1 MRIDISDNNYKK
13 LWGKR
18 FFFLRF
24 HEDDYHEY
32 NESSRDYSTWKSVD
46 SDLGISFLA
55 GNFGNRFLGYCLCII
70 EKVFPKKDEHGD
82 KVENML
88 VMYFH
93 EVDENNVDD
102 WNAIFSDY
110 VSRSKDIEDKF
121 VFLYLLWMLD
131 KKSWSVQTLENCLS
145 QYKQQSLPFF
155 INILC
160 KICKCLS
167 HRKQTAIEE
176 LCKILGGTYK
186 TYMPPIIIQ
195 MHNTLYNKKTE
206 DSNLF
211 ELVDNI
217 FKSDYEREKEK
228 IIPLINDNPLAA
240 VLHWLNTEE
249 GLSDYSILRSVFSML
264 NEQLRLEIVKR
275 YFHDIRL
282 GHTQIDINL
291 LGQFKDNDYEDFI
304 IYRYCIETPAE
315 PVNLTI
321 PLLCDNIITLYN
333 SKGKAFQTLDGILD
347 IAMTHC
353 DITQPAIRF
362 HMEKFLPVCNGGA
375 VYNQNFKG
383 FIDYTTIR
391 KIDESKLTDE
401 NLEKTIKNLLDYFG
415 RRQTY
420 AYCKFDEQ
428 TILNKECIKN
438 CSKYECLG
446 YRPYDTKWTINI
458 KNVSVLS
465 CFLKEPI
472 NVHKNEDIAID
483 EDMLSVD
490 VLRKYILNLSTKFP
504 SNGDGEFVVSSYRRN
519 PQNYDLTLIE
529 EYSLILRMRIIPRS
543 EIIVGQKYDV
553 FGYWSK
559 IEEKYGKRSNQML
572 DVEKKQALNEFETL
586 EGEEVKKRTIASLK
600 NEIGVDINNQGYF
613 EMAFDR
619 DILEKIIQ
627 KYYHKSSFSNK
638 EFLTHS
644 SISTGYKS
652 FCAPE
657 YSDKHNPSIDLPYF
671 WCRGNEC
678 FKNAL
683 DNQTIEIQ
691 HNWHEYSL
699 YHMIE
704 IIGYPKLHK
713 TEAGYEPDKAVWQ
726 FIAIANKVAR
736 KFKSLKCRSCG
747 HLLFSAG
754 RITGYNRNNYY
765 GCINP
770 ACNENRKLV
779 YLNYCYSCKKG
790 LIDSRDSKQCSNG
803 WYICPTC
810 ASCCDD
816 AQYDRMSQRYVVL
829 DRPVPERITAMKGHG
844 HNDKGIYF
852 CHKCGSQLKDDV
864 NELVC
869 TQCDTKYIKR

>member
-32 NESSRDYSTWKSVD
+32 NENSRDYSTWKSVD

-55 GNFGNRFLGYCLCII
+55 GNFGNRFLDYCLCII

-145 QYKQQSLPFF
+145 QYEQQSLPFF

-186 TYMPPIIIQ
+186 TYMPQIIIQ

-206 DSNLF
+206 DSNQF

-249 GLSDYSILRSVFSML
+249 GLSDYSILRSVFPML

-291 LGQFKDNDYEDFI
+291 LGQFKDNDFEDFI

-420 AYCKFDEQ
+420 AY
-428 TILNKECIKN
+428 
-438 CSKYECLG
+438 
-446 YRPYDTKWTINI
+446 
-458 KNVSVLS
+458 
-465 CFLKEPI
+465 
-472 NVHKNEDIAID
+472 
-483 EDMLSVD
+483 
-490 VLRKYILNLSTKFP
+490 LNLM
-504 SNGDGEFVVSSYRRN
+504 N
-519 PQNYDLTLIE
+519 
-529 EYSLILRMRIIPRS
+529 
-543 EIIVGQKYDV
+543 
-553 FGYWSK
+553 
-559 IEEKYGKRSNQML
+559 
-572 DVEKKQALNEFETL
+572 KQF
-586 EGEEVKKRTIASLK
+586 
-600 NEIGVDINNQGYF
+600 
-613 EMAFDR
+613 
-619 DILEKIIQ
+619 
-627 KYYHKSSFSNK
+627 
-638 EFLTHS
+638 
-644 SISTGYKS
+644 
-652 FCAPE
+652 
-657 YSDKHNPSIDLPYF
+657 
-671 WCRGNEC
+671 
-678 FKNAL
+678 
-683 DNQTIEIQ
+683 
-691 HNWHEYSL
+691 
-699 YHMIE
+699 
-704 IIGYPKLHK
+704 
-713 TEAGYEPDKAVWQ
+713 
-726 FIAIANKVAR
+726 
-736 KFKSLKCRSCG
+736 
-747 HLLFSAG
+747 
-754 RITGYNRNNYY
+754 
-765 GCINP
+765 
-770 ACNENRKLV
+770 
-779 YLNYCYSCKKG
+779 
-790 LIDSRDSKQCSNG
+790 
-803 WYICPTC
+803 
-810 ASCCDD
+810 
-816 AQYDRMSQRYVVL
+816 
-829 DRPVPERITAMKGHG
+829 
-844 HNDKGIYF
+844 
-852 CHKCGSQLKDDV
+852 
-864 NELVC
+864 
-869 TQCDTKYIKR
+869 

>member
-24 HEDDYHEY
+24 HEYYYHEY
-32 NESSRDYSTWKSVD
+32 NESSQDYSTWRSVD

-131 KKSWSVQTLENCLS
+131 KKSWSVQTLENCLN
-145 QYKQQSLPFF
+145 QYDQQSVPFF
-155 INILC
+155 VNVLG
-160 KICKCLS
+160 KISKCLS
-167 HRKQTAIEE
+167 QQKQTAIKE
-176 LCKILGGTYK
+176 LCEKLGATYSI
-186 TYMPPIIIQ
+186 YMPQIIMQ
-195 MHNTLYNKKTE
+195 MHNALYNKSIE
-206 DSNLF
+206 NSNLF
-211 ELVDNI
+211 ELVDDI
-217 FKSDYEREKEK
+217 FNSPYKQEI
-228 IIPLINDNPLAA
+228 IIPLINENPLAA
-240 VLHWLNTEE
+240 VLQWFNTEE
-249 GLSDYSILRSVFSML
+249 GLSDYSILRSVLPML
-264 NEQLRLEIVKR
+264 NEQLRLDVVKR

-282 GHTQIDINL
+282 GFTQIDINL
-291 LGQFKDNDYEDFI
+291 LGQFKDNDFEDFI
-304 IYRYCIETPAE
+304 IYRYCVETPAE
-315 PVNLTI
+315 PVDLTI

-401 NLEKTIKNLLDYFG
+401 NLAKTIKNLLDYFG
-415 RRQTY
+415 TRQTY

-428 TILNKECIKN
+428 KIINKECIKN

-472 NVHKNEDIAID
+472 NVHNNEDIAIN

-559 IEEKYGKRSNQML
+559 IEEKYGKRFNQML

-683 DNQTIEIQ
+683 DSQTLEIQ

-704 IIGYPKLHK
+704 IIGYPKLHRTK
-713 TEAGYEPDKAVWQ
+713 AGYEPDKAVWQ

-770 ACNENRKLV
+770 ACDENRKLV

-864 NELVC
+864 NAWVC
-869 TQCDTKYIKR
+869 TQCDTKYPK